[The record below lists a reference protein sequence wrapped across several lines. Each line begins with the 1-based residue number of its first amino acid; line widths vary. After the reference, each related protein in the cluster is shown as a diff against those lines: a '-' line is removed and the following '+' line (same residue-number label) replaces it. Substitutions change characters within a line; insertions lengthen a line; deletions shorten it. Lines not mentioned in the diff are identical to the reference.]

1 MSEIEQKPVVEQTED
16 SLELSVSADVVEEAP
31 TTSNG
36 VNPAN
41 AEMPEA
47 DLSSAD
53 SPPEESTEVDTPAE
67 EAKAE
72 LNYLGADLFND
83 VRKVS
88 MEDLLNSEVTEDVP
102 QEEQD
107 RYLSTF
113 SEINEREIVT
123 GRVIGMNEKEILID
137 IGFKSEG
144 VIHRDEFTED
154 NLPEVGEKLDV
165 YLERMEDESGKTVL
179 SKEKADFLRRW
190 TELRNHH
197 ETGEIISGRIIRRI
211 KGGMIVDLNG
221 VQAFLPGSQIDV
233 RPVKDFDKYINSDID
248 LRAFLPGS
256 QIDVRP
262 VKDFDKYINSDID
275 LRVVKF
281 NEFRKNV
288 VVSHKAILEE
298 SMAEQRDELFDK
310 LEVGSVMEGR
320 VKNITDFGV
329 FIDLGGID
337 GLLHITDLSWGRVSH
352 PSELIGMDDTLTVK
366 IIDFDQEKKRV
377 SLGLKQLTPHP
388 WDNVDERY
396 PEGTN
401 INGKIVSMTNYGA
414 FVEIEPGIEG
424 LVHVSEMSWT
434 RHIKNPSEMYSLG
447 DEVEAVVLA
456 IDSEDRK
463 ISLGAKQ
470 LQDDPWDQIEE
481 KYMVGT
487 IVKGKVINLTQFGAF
502 VELEEG
508 IDGLIHVSDLSWT
521 KIVRHPKEIIEKDQE
536 VEVRVLEVS
545 RESRRIALG
554 LKQVSDDPWPE
565 LVKQF
570 ETGKEVEGEI
580 VRVLDKGVILIL
592 DNDVEGIIP
601 FGRQP
606 KRQRKALSSKYNSGQ
621 KMIGVVMEVKPDDK
635 KVVLFSDELS
645 ADKPDKIDDVEEYLK
660 SQEEIVGET
669 IEIPSISTEETE
681 SDSEPEVE

>member
-1 MSEIEQKPVVEQTED
+1 MSEIEQKPVDEQTEN
-16 SLELSVSADVVEEAP
+16 SVELAVSAEIVEEAP
-31 TTSNG
+31 LTSN
-36 VNPAN
+36 N
-41 AEMPEA
+41 E
-47 DLSSAD
+47 DLSDVESLD
-53 SPPEESTEVDTPAE
+53 EETNKVETTEDKSPEIDTPAE
-67 EAKAE
+67 EANPE
-72 LNYLGADLFND
+72 LNYLGLDLFND
-83 VRKVS
+83 VREVS
-88 MEDLLNSEVTEDVP
+88 IEELLNSEAIEEVP

-144 VIHRDEFTED
+144 VILRNEFTEE

-190 TELRNHH
+190 TELRNNH

-221 VQAFLPGSQIDV
+221 VQAFLPGSQIDI
-233 RPVKDFDKYINSDID
+233 RPVKDFDKYID
-248 LRAFLPGS
+248 
-256 QIDVRP
+256 
-262 VKDFDKYINSDID
+262 SDID

-298 SMAEQRDELFDK
+298 SMAEQRDELFKK

-337 GLLHITDLSWGRVSH
+337 GLLHITDLSWGRVNH

-366 IIDFDQEKKRV
+366 IIDYDQEKTRV

-388 WDNVDERY
+388 WDNVDDKY

-401 INGKIVSMTNYGA
+401 IKGKIVSLTNYGA

-434 RHIKNPSEMYSLG
+434 RHIKNPSEMYTLG

-470 LQDDPWDQIEE
+470 LQDDPWDEIEE
-481 KYMVGT
+481 KYMMGT
-487 IVKGKVINLTQFGAF
+487 IVKGSVINLTQFGAF

-521 KIVRHPKEIIEKDQE
+521 KIVRHPKEIIEKGQE

-554 LKQVSDDPWPE
+554 LKQVGDDPWPD

-580 VRVLDKGVILIL
+580 VRVLDKGIILNL
-592 DNDVEGIIP
+592 DQDVEGIIP
-601 FGRQP
+601 FGSQP
-606 KRQRKALSSKYNSGQ
+606 KRQRKALSSKHKPGQ
-621 KMIGVVMEVKPDDK
+621 KLKGVVMEVKPEDK

-645 ADKPDKIDDVEEYLK
+645 VDTPDKQDDVQDYLDT
-660 SQEEIVGET
+660 QEGPVGEK
-669 IEIPSISTEETE
+669 IEIPSASRDETE
-681 SDSEPEVE
+681 SDSEPAAE

>member
-1 MSEIEQKPVVEQTED
+1 MSEIEQKPVDEQTEN
-16 SLELSVSADVVEEAP
+16 SVELAVSAEIVEEAP
-31 TTSNG
+31 LTSN
-36 VNPAN
+36 N
-41 AEMPEA
+41 EE
-47 DLSSAD
+47 LSDVESLD
-53 SPPEESTEVDTPAE
+53 EETNNVETTEDKSPGIDIPVE
-67 EAKAE
+67 EANPE
-72 LNYLGADLFND
+72 LNYLGLDIFND
-83 VRKVS
+83 VREVS
-88 MEDLLNSEVTEDVP
+88 MEELLNSEAIEEVP

-144 VIHRDEFTED
+144 VILRNEFTEE

-190 TELRNHH
+190 TELRNNH

-221 VQAFLPGSQIDV
+221 VQAFLPGSQIDI
-233 RPVKDFDKYINSDID
+233 RPVKDFDKYID
-248 LRAFLPGS
+248 
-256 QIDVRP
+256 
-262 VKDFDKYINSDID
+262 SDID

-298 SMAEQRDELFDK
+298 SMAEQRDELFKK

-337 GLLHITDLSWGRVSH
+337 GLLHITDLSWGRVNH

-366 IIDFDQEKKRV
+366 IIDYDQEKTRV

-388 WDNVDERY
+388 WDNVDDKY

-401 INGKIVSMTNYGA
+401 IKGKIVSLTNYGA

-434 RHIKNPSEMYSLG
+434 RHIKNPSEMYTLG

-470 LQDDPWDQIEE
+470 LQDDPWDEIEE
-481 KYMVGT
+481 KYMMGT
-487 IVKGKVINLTQFGAF
+487 IVKGSVINLTQFGAF

-521 KIVRHPKEIIEKDQE
+521 KIVRHPKEIIEKGQE

-554 LKQVSDDPWPE
+554 LKQVGDDPWPD

-580 VRVLDKGVILIL
+580 VRVLDKGIILNL
-592 DNDVEGIIP
+592 DQDVEGIIP
-601 FGRQP
+601 FGSQP
-606 KRQRKALSSKYNSGQ
+606 KRQRKALSSKHKPGQ
-621 KMIGVVMEVKPDDK
+621 KLKGVVMEVKPEDK

-645 ADKPDKIDDVEEYLK
+645 VDTPDKQDDVQDYLDT
-660 SQEEIVGET
+660 QEGPVGEK
-669 IEIPSISTEETE
+669 IEIPPASTDETE
-681 SDSEPEVE
+681 SDSEPAAE

>member
-1 MSEIEQKPVVEQTED
+1 
-16 SLELSVSADVVEEAP
+16 
-31 TTSNG
+31 
-36 VNPAN
+36 
-41 AEMPEA
+41 
-47 DLSSAD
+47 
-53 SPPEESTEVDTPAE
+53 
-67 EAKAE
+67 
-72 LNYLGADLFND
+72 
-83 VRKVS
+83 
-88 MEDLLNSEVTEDVP
+88 
-102 QEEQD
+102 
-107 RYLSTF
+107 
-113 SEINEREIVT
+113 
-123 GRVIGMNEKEILID
+123 
-137 IGFKSEG
+137 
-144 VIHRDEFTED
+144 
-154 NLPEVGEKLDV
+154 
-165 YLERMEDESGKTVL
+165 MEDESGKTVL

-221 VQAFLPGSQIDV
+221 VQ
-233 RPVKDFDKYINSDID
+233 
-248 LRAFLPGS
+248 AFLPGS

-447 DEVEAVVLA
+447 DEVKAVVLA

-606 KRQRKALSSKYNSGQ
+606 KRQRKALSSKYKAGQ

>member
-1 MSEIEQKPVVEQTED
+1 MSEIEQKPVDEPTENSVE
-16 SLELSVSADVVEEAP
+16 LAVSAEIVEEAP
-31 TTSNG
+31 LTSNNEELSD
-36 VNPAN
+36 VESLDEETNN
-41 AEMPEA
+41 VETTEDESPEI
-47 DLSSAD
+47 
-53 SPPEESTEVDTPAE
+53 DTPAGE
-67 EAKAE
+67 EKPE
-72 LNYLGADLFND
+72 LNYLGLDLFND
-83 VRKVS
+83 VREVS
-88 MEDLLNSEVTEDVP
+88 MEELLNSEIIEEVP

-144 VIHRDEFTED
+144 VILRNEFTEE

-221 VQAFLPGSQIDV
+221 VQAFLPGSQIDI
-233 RPVKDFDKYINSDID
+233 RPVKDFDKYID
-248 LRAFLPGS
+248 
-256 QIDVRP
+256 
-262 VKDFDKYINSDID
+262 SDID

-298 SMAEQRDELFDK
+298 SMAEQRDELFKK

-337 GLLHITDLSWGRVSH
+337 GLLHITDLSWGRVNH

-366 IIDFDQEKKRV
+366 IIDFDQEKTRV

-388 WDNVDERY
+388 WDNVDEKY

-401 INGKIVSMTNYGA
+401 IKGKIVSMTNYGA

-434 RHIKNPSEMYSLG
+434 RHIKNPSEMYTLG
-447 DEVEAVVLA
+447 DELEAVVLA

-481 KYMVGT
+481 KYMMGT
-487 IVKGKVINLTQFGAF
+487 VVKGSVINLTQFGAF
-502 VELEEG
+502 IELEEG

-521 KIVRHPKEIIEKDQE
+521 KIVRHPKEIIEKGQE

-554 LKQVSDDPWPE
+554 LKQVGDDPWPD

-580 VRVLDKGVILIL
+580 VRVLDKGIIL
-592 DNDVEGIIP
+592 D
-601 FGRQP
+601 
-606 KRQRKALSSKYNSGQ
+606 RKSTRLNSSH
-621 KMIGVVMEVKPDDK
+621 KPISYAVFCLK
-635 KVVLFSDELS
+635 K
-645 ADKPDKIDDVEEYLK
+645 KKK
-660 SQEEIVGET
+660 NK
-669 IEIPSISTEETE
+669 
-681 SDSEPEVE
+681 

>member
-1 MSEIEQKPVVEQTED
+1 MSEIEQKPVDEQTEN
-16 SLELSVSADVVEEAP
+16 SVELAVSAEIVEEAP
-31 TTSNG
+31 LTSNNEELSD
-36 VNPAN
+36 VESLDEETNN
-41 AEMPEA
+41 VETTEDKSPEI
-47 DLSSAD
+47 
-53 SPPEESTEVDTPAE
+53 DTPAE
-67 EAKAE
+67 EANPE
-72 LNYLGADLFND
+72 LNYLGLDIFND
-83 VRKVS
+83 VREVS
-88 MEDLLNSEVTEDVP
+88 MEELLNSEAIEEVP

-144 VIHRDEFTED
+144 VILRNEFTEE

-190 TELRNHH
+190 TELRNNH

-221 VQAFLPGSQIDV
+221 VQAFLPGSQIDI
-233 RPVKDFDKYINSDID
+233 RPVKDFDKYID
-248 LRAFLPGS
+248 
-256 QIDVRP
+256 
-262 VKDFDKYINSDID
+262 SDID

-298 SMAEQRDELFDK
+298 SMAEQRDELFKK

-337 GLLHITDLSWGRVSH
+337 GLLHITDLSWGRVNH

-366 IIDFDQEKKRV
+366 IIDFDQEKTRV

-388 WDNVDERY
+388 WDNVDDKY

-401 INGKIVSMTNYGA
+401 IKGKIVSLTNYGA

-434 RHIKNPSEMYSLG
+434 RHIKNPSEMYTLG

-470 LQDDPWDQIEE
+470 LQDDPWDEIEE
-481 KYMVGT
+481 KYMMGT
-487 IVKGKVINLTQFGAF
+487 IVKGSVINLTQFGAF

-521 KIVRHPKEIIEKDQE
+521 KIVRHPKEIIEKGQE

-554 LKQVSDDPWPE
+554 LKQVGDDPWPD

-580 VRVLDKGVILIL
+580 VRVLDKGIILNL
-592 DNDVEGIIP
+592 DQDVEGIIP
-601 FGRQP
+601 FGSQP
-606 KRQRKALSSKYNSGQ
+606 KRQRKALSSKHKPGQ
-621 KMIGVVMEVKPDDK
+621 KLKGVVMEVKPEDK

-645 ADKPDKIDDVEEYLK
+645 VDTPDKQDDVQDYLDT
-660 SQEEIVGET
+660 QEGPVGEK
-669 IEIPSISTEETE
+669 IEIPPASTDETE
-681 SDSEPEVE
+681 SDSEPAAE

>member
-1 MSEIEQKPVVEQTED
+1 MSEIEQKPVDEQTEN
-16 SLELSVSADVVEEAP
+16 SVELAVSAEIVEEAP
-31 TTSNG
+31 LTSNNEELSD
-36 VNPAN
+36 VESLDEETNN
-41 AEMPEA
+41 VETTEDESPEI
-47 DLSSAD
+47 DI
-53 SPPEESTEVDTPAE
+53 PAE
-67 EAKAE
+67 EANPE
-72 LNYLGADLFND
+72 LNYLGLDIFND
-83 VRKVS
+83 VREVS
-88 MEDLLNSEVTEDVP
+88 MEDLLNSEVIEEVP

-144 VIHRDEFTED
+144 VILRNEFTEE

-190 TELRNHH
+190 TELRNNH

-221 VQAFLPGSQIDV
+221 VQAFLPGSQIDI
-233 RPVKDFDKYINSDID
+233 RPVKDFDKYID
-248 LRAFLPGS
+248 
-256 QIDVRP
+256 
-262 VKDFDKYINSDID
+262 SDID

-298 SMAEQRDELFDK
+298 SMAEQRDELFKK

-337 GLLHITDLSWGRVSH
+337 GLLHITDLSWGRVNH

-388 WDNVDERY
+388 WDNVDDKY

-401 INGKIVSMTNYGA
+401 IKGKIVSLTNYGA

-434 RHIKNPSEMYSLG
+434 RHIKNPSEMYTLG

-470 LQDDPWDQIEE
+470 LQDDPWDEIEE
-481 KYMVGT
+481 KYMMGT
-487 IVKGKVINLTQFGAF
+487 IVKGSVINLTQFGAF

-521 KIVRHPKEIIEKDQE
+521 KIVRHPKEIIEKEQE

-554 LKQVSDDPWPE
+554 LKQVGDDPWPD

-580 VRVLDKGVILIL
+580 VRVLDKGIILNL
-592 DNDVEGIIP
+592 DQDVEGIIP
-601 FGRQP
+601 FGSQP
-606 KRQRKALSSKYNSGQ
+606 KRQRKALSSKHKPGE
-621 KMIGVVMEVKPDDK
+621 KLKGVVMEVKPEDK

-645 ADKPDKIDDVEEYLK
+645 VDTPDKQDDVQDYLDT
-660 SQEEIVGET
+660 QEGPVGEK
-669 IEIPSISTEETE
+669 IEIPPASTDETE
-681 SDSEPEVE
+681 SDSEPAAE

>member
-1 MSEIEQKPVVEQTED
+1 MSEIEQKPVDEQTEN
-16 SLELSVSADVVEEAP
+16 SVELAVSAEIVEEAP
-31 TTSNG
+31 LTSN
-36 VNPAN
+36 N
-41 AEMPEA
+41 EE
-47 DLSSAD
+47 LSDVESLD
-53 SPPEESTEVDTPAE
+53 EETNNVETTEDKSPGIDIPVE
-67 EAKAE
+67 EANPE
-72 LNYLGADLFND
+72 LNYLGLDIFND
-83 VRKVS
+83 VREVS
-88 MEDLLNSEVTEDVP
+88 MEELLNSEAIEEVP

-144 VIHRDEFTED
+144 VILRNEFTEE

-190 TELRNHH
+190 TELRNNH

-221 VQAFLPGSQIDV
+221 VQAFLPGSQIDI
-233 RPVKDFDKYINSDID
+233 RPVKDFDKYID
-248 LRAFLPGS
+248 
-256 QIDVRP
+256 
-262 VKDFDKYINSDID
+262 SDID

-298 SMAEQRDELFDK
+298 SMAEQRDELFKK

-337 GLLHITDLSWGRVSH
+337 GLLHITDLSWGRVNH

-366 IIDFDQEKKRV
+366 IIDFDQEKTRV

-388 WDNVDERY
+388 WDNVDDKY

-401 INGKIVSMTNYGA
+401 IKGKIVSLTNYGA

-434 RHIKNPSEMYSLG
+434 RHIKNPSEMYTLG

-470 LQDDPWDQIEE
+470 LQDDPWDEIEE
-481 KYMVGT
+481 KYMMGT
-487 IVKGKVINLTQFGAF
+487 IVKGSVINLTQFGAF

-521 KIVRHPKEIIEKDQE
+521 KIVRHPKEIIEKGQE

-554 LKQVSDDPWPE
+554 LKQVGDDPWPD

-580 VRVLDKGVILIL
+580 VRVLDKGIILNL
-592 DNDVEGIIP
+592 DQDVEGIIP
-601 FGRQP
+601 FGSQP
-606 KRQRKALSSKYNSGQ
+606 KRQRKALSSKHKPGQ
-621 KMIGVVMEVKPDDK
+621 KLKGVVMEVKPEDK
-635 KVVLFSDELS
+635 KVILFSDELS
-645 ADKPDKIDDVEEYLK
+645 VDTPDKQDDVQDYLDT
-660 SQEEIVGET
+660 QEGPVGEK
-669 IEIPSISTEETE
+669 IEIPPASTDETE
-681 SDSEPEVE
+681 SDSEPAAE

>member
-1 MSEIEQKPVVEQTED
+1 MSEIEQKPVDEQTEN
-16 SLELSVSADVVEEAP
+16 SVELAVSAEIVEEAP
-31 TTSNG
+31 LTSN
-36 VNPAN
+36 N
-41 AEMPEA
+41 E
-47 DLSSAD
+47 DLSDVESLD
-53 SPPEESTEVDTPAE
+53 EETNNVETTEDKSLEIDIPAE
-67 EAKAE
+67 EANPE
-72 LNYLGADLFND
+72 LNYLGLDIFND
-83 VRKVS
+83 VREVS
-88 MEDLLNSEVTEDVP
+88 MEELLNSEEIEEVP

-144 VIHRDEFTED
+144 VILRNEFTEE

-190 TELRNHH
+190 TELRNNH

-221 VQAFLPGSQIDV
+221 VQAFLPGSQIDI
-233 RPVKDFDKYINSDID
+233 RPVKDFDKYID
-248 LRAFLPGS
+248 
-256 QIDVRP
+256 
-262 VKDFDKYINSDID
+262 SDID

-298 SMAEQRDELFDK
+298 SMAEQRDELFKK

-337 GLLHITDLSWGRVSH
+337 GLLHITDLSWGRVNH

-366 IIDFDQEKKRV
+366 IIDYDQEKTRV

-388 WDNVDERY
+388 WDNVDDKY

-401 INGKIVSMTNYGA
+401 IKGKIVSLTNYGA

-434 RHIKNPSEMYSLG
+434 RHIKNPSEMYTLG

-470 LQDDPWDQIEE
+470 LQDDPWDEIEE
-481 KYMVGT
+481 KYMMGT
-487 IVKGKVINLTQFGAF
+487 IVKGSVINLTQFGAF

-521 KIVRHPKEIIEKDQE
+521 KIVRHPKEIIEKGQE

-554 LKQVSDDPWPE
+554 LKQVGDDPWPD

-580 VRVLDKGVILIL
+580 VRVLDKGIILNL
-592 DNDVEGIIP
+592 DQDVEGIIP
-601 FGRQP
+601 FGSQP
-606 KRQRKALSSKYNSGQ
+606 KRQRKALSSKHKPGQ
-621 KMIGVVMEVKPDDK
+621 KLKGVVMEVKPEDK
-635 KVVLFSDELS
+635 KVILFSDELS
-645 ADKPDKIDDVEEYLK
+645 VDTPDKQDDVQDYLDT
-660 SQEEIVGET
+660 QEGPVGEK
-669 IEIPSISTEETE
+669 IEIPPASTDETE
-681 SDSEPEVE
+681 SDSEPAAE

>member
-1 MSEIEQKPVVEQTED
+1 MSETIQEPVVEQTND
-16 SLELSVSADVVEEAP
+16 SPELAVSAEIVDEAP

-36 VNPAN
+36 
-41 AEMPEA
+41 A
-47 DLSSAD
+47 DAPGKD
-53 SPPEESTEVDTPAE
+53 VPKP
-67 EAKAE
+67 E
-72 LNYLGADLFND
+72 LNYLASDLFNE
-83 VRKVS
+83 VRQVS
-88 MEDLLNSEVTEDVP
+88 LEELMSSAVIEGVS

-154 NLPEVGEKLDV
+154 TLPEVGEKLDV

-190 TELRNHH
+190 TQLREIH
-197 ETGEIISGRIIRRI
+197 ETGEIISGRIVRRI
-211 KGGMIVDLNG
+211 KGGMVVDLEG

-233 RPVKDFDKYINSDID
+233 RPVKDFDKYIDTEME
-248 LRAFLPGS
+248 
-256 QIDVRP
+256 
-262 VKDFDKYINSDID
+262 

-298 SMAEQRDELFDK
+298 SLAEQQDELFEK
-310 LEVGSVMEGR
+310 LEVGNVMEGR

-337 GLLHITDLSWGRVSH
+337 GLLHITDLSWGRVNH
-352 PSELIGMDDTLTVK
+352 PSELIGMDDTLTIK
-366 IIDFDQEKKRV
+366 IIDFDKEKKRV

-388 WDNVDERY
+388 WENLEDRY
-396 PEGTN
+396 PEGTK
-401 INGKIVSMTNYGA
+401 ISGKIVSLTNYGA
-414 FVEIEPGIEG
+414 FVEIEPGVEG

-434 RHIKNPSEMYSLG
+434 RHIKNPSEMFSLG

-456 IDSEDRK
+456 INAEERK

-470 LQDDPWDQIEE
+470 LQADPWDQIEE

-521 KIVRHPKEIIEKDQE
+521 KVVRHPKEIIEKGQT

-554 LKQVSDDPWPE
+554 LKQVEEDPWPE

-570 ETGKEVEGEI
+570 ETGKEIEGEV
-580 VRVLDKGVILIL
+580 VRVLDKGIILML
-592 DNDVEGIIP
+592 DQDVEGIIP

-606 KRQRKALSSKYNSGQ
+606 KRQRKALSSKYKAGQ
-621 KMIGVVMEVKPDDK
+621 KMSGVVMEVKPDDK
-635 KVVLFSDELS
+635 KVVLYVEELS
-645 ADKPDKIDDVEEYLK
+645 SDKPGKVDEVQEYLE
-660 SQEEIVGET
+660 SQDEPEGEK
-669 IEIPSISTEETE
+669 IEIPTGATEKTE
-681 SDSEPEVE
+681 GDTEAVEE

>member
-83 VRKVS
+83 VREVS

-144 VIHRDEFTED
+144 VIHRDEFIED

-221 VQAFLPGSQIDV
+221 VQ
-233 RPVKDFDKYINSDID
+233 
-248 LRAFLPGS
+248 AFLPGS

-606 KRQRKALSSKYNSGQ
+606 KRQRKALSSKYKAGQ

>member
-221 VQAFLPGSQIDV
+221 VQ
-233 RPVKDFDKYINSDID
+233 
-248 LRAFLPGS
+248 AFLPGS

>member
-1 MSEIEQKPVVEQTED
+1 MSEIEQKPVDEQTEN
-16 SLELSVSADVVEEAP
+16 SVELAVSAEIVEEAP
-31 TTSNG
+31 LTSN
-36 VNPAN
+36 N
-41 AEMPEA
+41 EE
-47 DLSSAD
+47 LSDVESLD
-53 SPPEESTEVDTPAE
+53 EETNNVETTEDKSLEIDIPAE
-67 EAKAE
+67 EANPE
-72 LNYLGADLFND
+72 LNYLGLDIFND
-83 VRKVS
+83 VREVS
-88 MEDLLNSEVTEDVP
+88 MEELLNSEAIEEVP

-144 VIHRDEFTED
+144 VILRNEFTEE

-190 TELRNHH
+190 TELRNNH

-221 VQAFLPGSQIDV
+221 VQAFLPGSQIDI
-233 RPVKDFDKYINSDID
+233 RPVKDFDKYID
-248 LRAFLPGS
+248 
-256 QIDVRP
+256 
-262 VKDFDKYINSDID
+262 SDID

-298 SMAEQRDELFDK
+298 SMAEQRDELFKK

-337 GLLHITDLSWGRVSH
+337 GLLHITDLSWGRVNH

-366 IIDFDQEKKRV
+366 IIDFDQEKTRV

-388 WDNVDERY
+388 WDNVDDKY

-401 INGKIVSMTNYGA
+401 IKGKIVSLTNYGA

-434 RHIKNPSEMYSLG
+434 RHIKNPSEMYTLG

-470 LQDDPWDQIEE
+470 LQDDPWDEIEE
-481 KYMVGT
+481 KYMMGT
-487 IVKGKVINLTQFGAF
+487 IVKGSVINLTQFGAF

-521 KIVRHPKEIIEKDQE
+521 KIVRHPKEIIEKGQE

-554 LKQVSDDPWPE
+554 LKQVGDDPWPD

-580 VRVLDKGVILIL
+580 VRVLDKGIILNL
-592 DNDVEGIIP
+592 DQDVEGIIP
-601 FGRQP
+601 FGSQP
-606 KRQRKALSSKYNSGQ
+606 KRQRKALSSKHKPGQ
-621 KMIGVVMEVKPDDK
+621 KLKGVVMEVKPEDK

-645 ADKPDKIDDVEEYLK
+645 VDTPDKQDDVQDYLDT
-660 SQEEIVGET
+660 QEGPVGEK
-669 IEIPSISTEETE
+669 IEIPSASTDETE
-681 SDSEPEVE
+681 SDSEPAAE